1 MRGWDTAFFAFI
13 NIKNSTKTVRISLVD
28 TDEGCR
34 LQRIEAF
41 SLTWMGQ
48 SIETM
53 TLWHF
58 CVHFFGAIR
67 TFWREFAALQTIK
80 VPREKKLQGFAI
92 ESYISKIAS
101 VPNTYSL
108 WERFHLKFG
117 GLWFSDWH

>member
-1 MRGWDTAFFAFI
+1 MRDGDTALFAFI

-67 TFWREFAALQTIK
+67 TFWHEFAALQTIK

-92 ESYISKIAS
+92 KPYISKIAS
-101 VPNTYSL
+101 GPNIYSL
-108 WERFHLKFG
+108 WEI
-117 GLWFSDWH
+117 SS